1 MTESQE
7 LLLALVK
14 RPSITPNDM
23 GCQDIVEQRLSA
35 LGFCC
40 ERLNYHA
47 TSNLWATLGDKG
59 PSICFIGHTDVVPVG
74 DEKKWRYPPFSGTI
88 CDGQLYARGSA
99 DMKSGI
105 AACVSAIERF
115 IKRKQRFEGKIA
127 LLLTSDEE
135 GLGTDGTRRVVKELE
150 NRGEFFD
157 YSIVAE
163 PTSVHLFGDTIKNGR
178 RGSLSGH
185 LVVKGKQGHVAYPHL
200 ANNPIHRAMNAL
212 QKLITEQ
219 WDQGTVDFP
228 PTSFQISNIQAGTGA
243 GNVIPGEL
251 FVQFNFRFS
260 PASSAESLKN
270 RLYAILD
277 AQALDY
283 TLDWDLSGEPFVT
296 PQGKLTEA
304 AQLAIKQHCGIKAQI
319 NTTGGTSD
327 GRFIKVIAREV
338 IELGVINASIHQ
350 IDEHVCLEDVES
362 LSQIF
367 ESMLYML
374 LG

>member
-23 GCQDIVEQRLSA
+23 GCQDIVAQRLSA
-35 LGFCC
+35 CGFYC

-47 TSNLWATLGDKG
+47 TSNLWATLGEKA
-59 PSICFIGHTDVVPVG
+59 PSICFIGHTDVVAVG
-74 DEKKWRYPPFSGTI
+74 DEKKWRYPPFSGEI
-88 CDGQLYARGSA
+88 CSGQLYARGSA
-99 DMKSGI
+99 DMKSGV

-115 IKRKQRFEGKIA
+115 VKRKQQFEGKIA

-135 GLGTDGTRRVVKELE
+135 GPGTDGTRRVVKELE
-150 NRGEFFD
+150 SRSEFFD

-185 LVVKGKQGHVAYPHL
+185 LLVKGKQGHVAYPHL
-200 ANNPIHRAMNAL
+200 ANNPIHRAMHAL

-228 PTSFQISNIQAGTGA
+228 PTSFQISNIRAGTGA

-260 PASSAESLKN
+260 PASSVVSLKN
-270 RLYAILD
+270 RLCAILD
-277 AQALDY
+277 SQALDY

-296 PQGKLTEA
+296 PQGKLIKA
-304 AQLAIKQHCGIKAQI
+304 AQLAIKQHCGIKAQV

-338 IELGVINASIHQ
+338 IELGVINTSIHQ

-367 ESMLYML
+367 ESMLDML

>member
-47 TSNLWATLGDKG
+47 TSNLWATLGEKA

>member
-47 TSNLWATLGDKG
+47 TSNLWATLGEKA

-88 CDGQLYARGSA
+88 CDGHLYARGSA

>member
-1 MTESQE
+1 VTESQE

-47 TSNLWATLGDKG
+47 TSNLWATLGEKA

-88 CDGQLYARGSA
+88 CDGHLYARGSA

-115 IKRKQRFEGKIA
+115 IKRKQRFQGKIA

>member
-115 IKRKQRFEGKIA
+115 IKRKQRFQGKIA

-163 PTSVHLFGDTIKNGR
+163 PTSAHLFGDTIKNGR

>member
-7 LLLALVK
+7 LLLTLVK
-14 RPSITPNDM
+14 RPSTTPNDM
-23 GCQDIVEQRLSA
+23 GCQDIVAQRLSV

-47 TSNLWATLGDKG
+47 TSNLWAVLGEEA

-88 CDGQLYARGSA
+88 CGGQLYARGSA

-105 AACVSAIERF
+105 AAYVSAIERF
-115 IKRKQRFEGKIA
+115 IKRKRQFKGKIA

-135 GLGTDGTRRVVKELE
+135 GPGTDGTRRVVKELKS
-150 NRGEFFD
+150 RGEFFD

-200 ANNPIHRAMNAL
+200 ANNPIHKTMHAL
-212 QKLITEQ
+212 QRLIAEQ

-228 PTSFQISNIQAGTGA
+228 PTSFQISNIRGGIGA
-243 GNVIPGEL
+243 DNVIPGEL

-260 PASSAESLKN
+260 PASSVTSLKN
-270 RLYAILD
+270 RLCAILD
-277 AQALDY
+277 NQALDY
-283 TLDWDLSGEPFVT
+283 TLDWDLSGEPFIT
-296 PQGKLTEA
+296 PQGKLTET
-304 AQLAIKQHCGIKAQI
+304 AQRAISQHCGIKAQV

-327 GRFIKVIAREV
+327 GRFIKVIAKEV
-338 IELGVINASIHQ
+338 IELGVINASMHQ

-367 ESMLYML
+367 ESMLCIL
-374 LG
+374 LE

>member
-1 MTESQE
+1 M
-7 LLLALVK
+7 
-14 RPSITPNDM
+14 
-23 GCQDIVEQRLSA
+23 
-35 LGFCC
+35 
-40 ERLNYHA
+40 
-47 TSNLWATLGDKG
+47 
-59 PSICFIGHTDVVPVG
+59 
-74 DEKKWRYPPFSGTI
+74 
-88 CDGQLYARGSA
+88 
-99 DMKSGI
+99 
-105 AACVSAIERF
+105 
-115 IKRKQRFEGKIA
+115 
-127 LLLTSDEE
+127 
-135 GLGTDGTRRVVKELE
+135 
-150 NRGEFFD
+150 
-157 YSIVAE
+157 
-163 PTSVHLFGDTIKNGR
+163 
-178 RGSLSGH
+178 
-185 LVVKGKQGHVAYPHL
+185 
-200 ANNPIHRAMNAL
+200 
-212 QKLITEQ
+212 
-219 WDQGTVDFP
+219 
-228 PTSFQISNIQAGTGA
+228 
-243 GNVIPGEL
+243 IPGEL